1 LGESYVEEIGIP
13 PLTDEQIEKV
23 CRIAEEAAR
32 KYVYSKLQKKHVEFL
47 NICAEVEGTKPVNL
61 EIDVDIELDSST
73 EHVNPQ
79 PVSDTAAKE
88 AFRAA
93 EAYLRKI
100 ACHSRK

>member
-1 LGESYVEEIGIP
+1 MEELGIP
-13 PLTDEQIEKV
+13 PLTDEQIEEV

-88 AFRAA
+88 AFKAA

-100 ACHSRK
+100 ACHSRE